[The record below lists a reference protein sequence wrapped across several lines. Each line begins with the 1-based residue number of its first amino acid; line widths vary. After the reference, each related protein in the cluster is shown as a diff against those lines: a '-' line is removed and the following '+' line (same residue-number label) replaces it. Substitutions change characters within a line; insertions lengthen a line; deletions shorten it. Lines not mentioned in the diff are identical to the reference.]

1 MEDVAPD
8 STTVC
13 RFRNILVEAEL
24 YDRVLGEINRQLEE
38 KRGDHQVGC
47 HRRCEYHEHAP
58 SPRGRKTYGVVE
70 DRDENTNK
78 EVSEKGMIKEIVKPN
93 VDSETSLD

>member
-58 SPRGRKTYGVVE
+58 SPRGRKIYGV
-70 DRDENTNK
+70 
-78 EVSEKGMIKEIVKPN
+78 EIGRAHV
-93 VDSETSLD
+93 